1 MCYNRQKTKG
11 GVLIDKNEQLIL
23 KLATLAGTLLIQ
35 SEAEGY
41 RVERTVNQI
50 LSLSNFD
57 QPAVFSSASGLF
69 LTLQDSQLKKESPMG
84 STIIVRVKNR
94 KNHIRIIHQVN
105 DIVYK
110 LLDEAISPQEAYL
123 QLNQIHDQE
132 YTTHNQF
139 VWTILLIM
147 SFVILLEGG
156 LGDVVI
162 ALIPTIMI
170 LFFKLSEDDF
180 GLNRFAV
187 NVLMTSSLAFVLPI
201 IHLYVTNRF
210 NLNIVIGAT
219 LMPLYPGTAFTNGIR
234 DLLRGDYSTG
244 ITRLVDAF
252 KEGLSLALGV
262 GIGLAIS
269 YGVINLWN

>member
-1 MCYNRQKTKG
+1 M
-11 GVLIDKNEQLIL
+11 DKQEKLIL
-23 KLATLAGTLLIQ
+23 QLATLAGTLLIQ

-41 RVERTVNQI
+41 RVERTVTQI
-50 LSLSNFD
+50 LSLSKFD

-69 LTLQDSQLKKESPMG
+69 LTLQDSQFIEESPTG

-94 KNHIRIIHQVN
+94 KNHMRIIHQVN
-105 DIVYK
+105 QIVYQ
-110 LLDEAISPQEAYL
+110 LLDNKISPQLAYS
-123 QLNQIHDQE
+123 QLNNIQNQE
-132 YTTHNQF
+132 YSTHSQF

-147 SFVILLEGG
+147 SYVILLKGG
-156 LGDVVI
+156 LGDLVI

-201 IHLYVTNRF
+201 IHLYVTNNF

-234 DLLRGDYSTG
+234 DLLHGDYSTG
-244 ITRLVDAF
+244 LTRLVDAI

>member
-1 MCYNRQKTKG
+1 M
-11 GVLIDKNEQLIL
+11 DKREQSIL
-23 KLATLAGTLLIQ
+23 QLATLAGTLLIQ

-69 LTLQDSQLKKESPMG
+69 LALQNSQFKEESPVG

-94 KNHIRIIHQVN
+94 KNHMRIIHQVN
-105 DIVYK
+105 EIIGQ
-110 LLDEAISPQEAYL
+110 LLDKSISPQEAYL
-123 QLNQIHDQE
+123 KLNSIQDQE

-147 SFVILLEGG
+147 SYVILLEGG
-156 LGDVVI
+156 LGDLVI

-170 LFFKLSEDDF
+170 LFFKLSEDNF

-201 IHLYVTNRF
+201 IHWYVTTRF

-234 DLLRGDYSTG
+234 DLLHGDYSTG
-244 ITRLVDAF
+244 ITRLIDAF